1 MIREEYIKEQAE
13 KVSFNLV
20 RSFYN
25 LLLNFAAKNRRWIST
40 KKAWKYNKGWREN
53 CKKGNLN
60 LNIWNYYDYKKYFC
74 RMRRKEKVK
83 SKKPKTSVTS
93 DEEEQEV
100 DEAEVIDLTEVEKPT
115 TEVEKAEEIKTNDI

>member
-1 MIREEYIKEQAE
+1 
-13 KVSFNLV
+13 
-20 RSFYN
+20 
-25 LLLNFAAKNRRWIST
+25 
-40 KKAWKYNKGWREN
+40 
-53 CKKGNLN
+53 
-60 LNIWNYYDYKKYFC
+60 
-74 RMRRKEKVK
+74 MRRKEKVK